1 MNQPSATAK
10 PSATVKNPS
19 WTPPPAWKLQ
29 ILSADGTVI
38 AEASR
43 RPHGAPVI
51 TGSPEHLT
59 RVIAEVRSLCR
70 FFEPAAPF
78 EHGHN

>member
-1 MNQPSATAK
+1 MNNPTATAK
-10 PSATVKNPS
+10 TSAANKNPS

-29 ILSADGTVI
+29 ILCADGTVI

-59 RVIAEVRSLCR
+59 RGIAEVRSLCR
-70 FFEPAAPF
+70 FFEPAVPF
-78 EHGHN
+78 EHGRN